1 MKEFFAKKP
10 LGGKVNTLTIITNSL
25 AMMMVL
31 GAIFGLSLYH
41 YKNQGL
47 SESSV
52 LAKIATNS
60 LGRSLPPADR
70 DEGDLA
76 LSEMFAYL
84 EPDIGVQLFVD
95 NELRGQFMNHEE
107 TNPISLPMTNDSLH
121 EVKELEGWTTHIAV
135 PFVFTSDRT
144 TKGTIS
150 VFQNVQD
157 AQIKAATTTA
167 IFAVIA
173 SVSVMLALLAGHR
186 LQRFISEP
194 LLLLAEATDKI
205 ANEKN
210 FSMRVYS
217 PSKDEIGMLY
227 QGFNRMLEEVEHRD
241 EMIRKTNEQLEDRV
255 KARTSELEQAQAETE
270 SINNQLLETNEKLK
284 ASIEEAKQLAV
295 EAQAASKAKSEFL
308 AAMSH
313 EIRTPMNGV
322 IGFTNLLLDSNMD
335 ETQRDYANT
344 IKSSGESLLVIINDI
359 LDFSKI
365 EAGKFFLDSTPFDMS
380 ATCSEVVELLSE
392 QANAKNLELKLFYE
406 QDARKHLVGD
416 PGRTKQ
422 VLINLLSNAI
432 KFTESGFI
440 HVRVEKS
447 AVDNHPDGLKISVT
461 DTGIGIPSDKQNLL
475 FEKFSQTDASTT
487 RKYGGTGLGLA
498 ICKELVSLMNGKI
511 GFKSK
516 EGNGS
521 VFWFSLPAWEF
532 ASDLSK
538 SATEPNRLAQE
549 GAGKFDLDQME
560 PLPSGFS
567 VLLVEDNTV
576 NQKLAAKILSRMGCH
591 VDLAINGKEAV
602 SMARKQTYDIIF
614 MDCQMPEMDGY
625 EATRRI
631 RDFESDNK
639 VPEKERVPIIAITAN
654 AMRGDREKCL
664 EEGMNDYIAKPIDA
678 GQIGQLID
686 KWRHK
691 PNTAT

>member
-10 LGGKVNTLTIITNSL
+10 LSGKVNTLTIITNSL
-25 AMMMVL
+25 AMMLVL

-41 YKNQGL
+41 YKNKGL

-76 LSEMFAYL
+76 LSEVFAYL

-107 TNPISLPMTNDSLH
+107 TNPIRLPMTNDSLD
-121 EVKELEGWTTHIAV
+121 EVDEFDGWTTHVAV

-173 SVSVMLALLAGHR
+173 SVSVILALLAGHR

-241 EMIRKTNEQLEDRV
+241 DMIRKTNEQLEDRV

-270 SINNQLLETNEKLK
+270 SINNQLLEANEKLK

-313 EIRTPMNGV
+313 EIRTPMNDV
-322 IGFTNLLLDSNMD
+322 IGFTNLFLDSNLD

-406 QDARKHLVGD
+406 PDARKHLVGN

-560 PLPSGFS
+560 PLPTGFS
-567 VLLVEDNTV
+567 VLLVEDITV

-639 VPEKERVPIIAITAN
+639 VPENERVPIIAITAN

-678 GQIGQLID
+678 GQVGQLID

-691 PNTAT
+691 PNSTT

>member
-10 LGGKVNTLTIITNSL
+10 LSGKVNTLTIITNSL
-25 AMMMVL
+25 AMMLVL

-41 YKNQGL
+41 YKNKGL

-76 LSEMFAYL
+76 LSEVFAYL

-107 TNPISLPMTNDSLH
+107 TNPIRLPMTNDSLD
-121 EVKELEGWTTHIAV
+121 EVDEFDGWTTHVAV

-173 SVSVMLALLAGHR
+173 SVSVILALLAGHR

-241 EMIRKTNEQLEDRV
+241 DMIRKTNEQLEDRV

-270 SINNQLLETNEKLK
+270 SINNQLLEANEKLK

-322 IGFTNLLLDSNMD
+322 IGFTNLFLDSNLD

-344 IKSSGESLLVIINDI
+344 IKSSGESLLVIFNDI

-406 QDARKHLVGD
+406 PDARKHLVGN

-560 PLPSGFS
+560 PLPTGFS
-567 VLLVEDNTV
+567 VLLVEDITV

-639 VPEKERVPIIAITAN
+639 VPENERVPIIAITAN

-678 GQIGQLID
+678 GQVGQLID

-691 PNTAT
+691 PNSTT

>member
-10 LGGKVNTLTIITNSL
+10 LSGKVNTLNIITNSL
-25 AMMMVL
+25 AMVLVL
-31 GAIFGLSLYH
+31 GAIFGLSLLH
-41 YKNQGL
+41 YKNKGL
-47 SESSV
+47 SESSL

-60 LGRSLPPADR
+60 LSRSLPPADR
-70 DEGDLA
+70 EEGDKA
-76 LSEMFAYL
+76 LSEIFAYL
-84 EPDIGVQLFVD
+84 DPDMGVQLFVD
-95 NELRGQFMNHEE
+95 NELRGQFLNHEN
-107 TNPISLPMTNDSLH
+107 TNDINLPMTSDAPP
-121 EVKELEGWTTHIAV
+121 ETEELNGWTAHVAV
-135 PFVFTSDRT
+135 PFVFTSDRKT
-144 TKGTIS
+144 EAIIS
-150 VFQNVQD
+150 IFASVKN
-157 AQIKAATTTA
+157 AQIKAVTTTA
-167 IFAVIA
+167 VFALIAITSVI
-173 SVSVMLALLAGHR
+173 LALLAGR
-186 LQRFISEP
+186 KLQRFISDP
-194 LLLLAEATDKI
+194 LLLLAEATEKI

-217 PSKDEIGMLY
+217 PSKDEIGLLY
-227 QGFNRMLEEVEHRD
+227 EGFNRMLEEVEHRD

-255 KARTSELEQAQAETE
+255 KARTSELVQAHAETE

-322 IGFTNLLLDSNMD
+322 IGFTNLLLDSSLD

-365 EAGKFFLDSTPFDMS
+365 EAGKFFLDSTPFDMA
-380 ATCSEVVELLSE
+380 ATCNEVVELLSE

-406 QDARKHLVGD
+406 PDARKHLVGD

-440 HVRVEKS
+440 HVRVEKT
-447 AVDNHPDGLKISVT
+447 AVDKHPDGLKISVT
-461 DTGIGIPSDKQNLL
+461 DTGIGIPTNKQNLL

-498 ICKELVSLMNGKI
+498 ICKELVTLMNGQI
-511 GFKSK
+511 GFKSQ

-521 VFWFSLPAWEF
+521 VFWFTLPAWEF

-549 GAGKFDLDQME
+549 GSVKFDPNQMK
-560 PLPSGFS
+560 PLPEGFT

-576 NQKLAAKILSRMGCH
+576 NQKLAAKILSQMGCH

-602 SMARKQTYDIIF
+602 AMARKQSYDIIF

-631 RDFESDNK
+631 RDIEFDNK
-639 VPEKERVPIIAITAN
+639 VPETERVPIIAITAN

-678 GQIGQLID
+678 GQIGQLIE

-691 PNTAT
+691 SNPSN

>member
-52 LAKIATNS
+52 LAKIATKS

-380 ATCSEVVELLSE
+380 ATCSEVVELL
-392 QANAKNLELKLFYE
+392 
-406 QDARKHLVGD
+406 
-416 PGRTKQ
+416 
-422 VLINLLSNAI
+422 
-432 KFTESGFI
+432 
-440 HVRVEKS
+440 
-447 AVDNHPDGLKISVT
+447 
-461 DTGIGIPSDKQNLL
+461 
-475 FEKFSQTDASTT
+475 
-487 RKYGGTGLGLA
+487 
-498 ICKELVSLMNGKI
+498 
-511 GFKSK
+511 
-516 EGNGS
+516 
-521 VFWFSLPAWEF
+521 
-532 ASDLSK
+532 
-538 SATEPNRLAQE
+538 
-549 GAGKFDLDQME
+549 
-560 PLPSGFS
+560 
-567 VLLVEDNTV
+567 
-576 NQKLAAKILSRMGCH
+576 
-591 VDLAINGKEAV
+591 
-602 SMARKQTYDIIF
+602 
-614 MDCQMPEMDGY
+614 
-625 EATRRI
+625 
-631 RDFESDNK
+631 
-639 VPEKERVPIIAITAN
+639 
-654 AMRGDREKCL
+654 
-664 EEGMNDYIAKPIDA
+664 
-678 GQIGQLID
+678 
-686 KWRHK
+686 
-691 PNTAT
+691 

>member
-31 GAIFGLSLYH
+31 AAIFGLSLYH

-76 LSEMFAYL
+76 LSEIFAYL

-107 TNPISLPMTNDSLH
+107 TNPISLPMTNDSLD

-173 SVSVMLALLAGHR
+173 SVSVMLALLASHR

-255 KARTSELEQAQAETE
+255 KARTSELEQAQTETE

>member
-31 GAIFGLSLYH
+31 AAIFGLSLYH

-76 LSEMFAYL
+76 LSEIFAYL

-107 TNPISLPMTNDSLH
+107 TNPISLPMTNDSLD

-255 KARTSELEQAQAETE
+255 KARTSELEQAQAKTE

>member
-1 MKEFFAKKP
+1 M
-10 LGGKVNTLTIITNSL
+10 TIITNSL
-25 AMMMVL
+25 AMMLLL

-41 YKNQGL
+41 YKNKGL

-70 DEGDLA
+70 DEGDQA
-76 LSEMFAYL
+76 LSEVFAYL
-84 EPDIGVQLFVD
+84 EPDIGVQLFIG
-95 NELRGQFMNHEE
+95 NELRGQFINHEE
-107 TNPISLPMTNDSLH
+107 TNPIRLPMTVDSLD
-121 EVKELEGWTTHIAV
+121 EVEELDGWTAHVAV

-150 VFQNVQD
+150 VYQNVQN

-167 IFAVIA
+167 ILMVIA
-173 SVSVMLALLAGHR
+173 SVSVVLALLAGHR

-270 SINNQLLETNEKLK
+270 SINNQLLEANEKLK

-322 IGFTNLLLDSNMD
+322 IGFTNLLLDSNLD
-335 ETQRDYANT
+335 ETQQDYANT

-392 QANAKNLELKLFYE
+392 QANGKNLELKLFYE
-406 QDARKHLVGD
+406 PDARKHLVGD

-549 GAGKFDLDQME
+549 GSGKFDLDQME
-560 PLPSGFS
+560 PLPTGFS

-602 SMARKQTYDIIF
+602 SLARKQTYDIIF

-631 RDFESDNK
+631 RDFELDNK
-639 VPEKERVPIIAITAN
+639 VPENERVPIIAITAN

-678 GQIGQLID
+678 GQVGQLID

-691 PNTAT
+691 SNSTS

>member
-10 LGGKVNTLTIITNSL
+10 LSGKVNTLTIITNSL
-25 AMMMVL
+25 AMMLVL

-41 YKNQGL
+41 YKNKGL

-76 LSEMFAYL
+76 LSEVFAYL

-107 TNPISLPMTNDSLH
+107 TNPIRLPMTNDSLD
-121 EVKELEGWTTHIAV
+121 EVDEFDGWTTHVAV

-173 SVSVMLALLAGHR
+173 SVSVILALLAGHR

-241 EMIRKTNEQLEDRV
+241 DMIRKTNEQLEDRV

-270 SINNQLLETNEKLK
+270 SINNQLLEANEKLK
-284 ASIEEAKQLAV
+284 VSIEEAKQLAV

-322 IGFTNLLLDSNMD
+322 IGFTNLFLDSNLD

-406 QDARKHLVGD
+406 PDARKHLVGN

-560 PLPSGFS
+560 PLPTGFS
-567 VLLVEDNTV
+567 VLLVEDITV

-639 VPEKERVPIIAITAN
+639 VPENERVPIIAITAN

-678 GQIGQLID
+678 GQVGQLID

-691 PNTAT
+691 PNSTT

>member
-10 LGGKVNTLTIITNSL
+10 LSGKVNTLNIITNSMAMLLVL
-25 AMMMVL
+25 A
-31 GAIFGLSLYH
+31 AIFGLSLHH
-41 YKNQGL
+41 YKNKGL
-47 SESSV
+47 MESSI
-52 LAKIATNS
+52 LAQVATNS
-60 LGRSLPPADR
+60 LGRSLPPSGR
-70 DEGDLA
+70 NEGDKM
-76 LSEMFAYL
+76 LSEIFAYL
-84 EPDIGVQLFVD
+84 EPDLGVQLFVG
-95 NELRGQFMNHEE
+95 NELRGQFLNHEE
-107 TNPISLPMTNDSLH
+107 ANTISLPMSPDVPS
-121 EVKELEGWTTHIAV
+121 EKEELNGWTAHVGV
-135 PFVFTSDRT
+135 PFVFTSDRKT
-144 TKGTIS
+144 QATIS
-150 VFQNVQD
+150 VFASVQS
-157 AQIKAATTTA
+157 AHIKAITTTA
-167 IFAVIA
+167 IFTLVAAI
-173 SVSVMLALLAGHR
+173 SVLLALLAGRR
-186 LQRFISEP
+186 LQRFISDP

-217 PSKDEIGMLY
+217 PSNDEIGMLY
-227 QGFNRMLEEVEHRD
+227 QGFNRMLAEVEHRD

-255 KARTSELEQAQAETE
+255 KARTAELEQAHAETE
-270 SINNQLLETNEKLK
+270 SINNQLLETNAKLK

-322 IGFTNLLLDSNMD
+322 IGFTNLLLDSNLD

-365 EAGKFFLDSTPFDMS
+365 EAGKFFLDSTPFDMTS
-380 ATCSEVVELLSE
+380 TCNEVVELLSE

-406 QDARKHLVGD
+406 PDARKHLVGD

-432 KFTESGFI
+432 KFTETGFI
-440 HVRVEKS
+440 HVRVEKA
-447 AVDNHPDGLKISVT
+447 AVDKHPDGLKISVT
-461 DTGIGIPSDKQNLL
+461 DTGIGIPTNKQNLL

-498 ICKELVSLMNGKI
+498 ICKELITLMNGQI
-511 GFKSK
+511 GFKSQ

-521 VFWFSLPAWEF
+521 VFWFTLPAWEF

-538 SATEPNRLAQE
+538 SATEPNRLIQE
-549 GAGKFDLDQME
+549 GGKTFDPDKMS
-560 PLPSGFS
+560 PLPEGFT

-576 NQKLAAKILSRMGCH
+576 NQKLAAKILSQMGCH

-602 SMARKQTYDIIF
+602 AMARKQTYDIIF

-631 RDFESDNK
+631 RDIEFDNK
-639 VPEKERVPIIAITAN
+639 VPENERVPIIAITAN

-678 GQIGQLID
+678 GQVGQLIE
-686 KWRHK
+686 KWRQK
-691 PNTAT
+691 SNPAA

>member
-10 LGGKVNTLTIITNSL
+10 LSGKVNTLTIITNSL
-25 AMMMVL
+25 AMMLVL

-41 YKNQGL
+41 YKNKGL

-76 LSEMFAYL
+76 LSEVFAYL

-107 TNPISLPMTNDSLH
+107 TNPIRLPMTNDSLD
-121 EVKELEGWTTHIAV
+121 EVDEFDGWTTHVAV

-173 SVSVMLALLAGHR
+173 SVSVILALLAGHR

-241 EMIRKTNEQLEDRV
+241 DMIRKTNEQLEDRV

-270 SINNQLLETNEKLK
+270 SINNQLLEANEKLK

-322 IGFTNLLLDSNMD
+322 IGFTNLFLDSNLD

-406 QDARKHLVGD
+406 PDARKHLVGN

-560 PLPSGFS
+560 PLPTGFS

-639 VPEKERVPIIAITAN
+639 VPENERVPIIAITAN

-678 GQIGQLID
+678 GQVGQLID

-691 PNTAT
+691 PNSTT

>member
-1 MKEFFAKKP
+1 
-10 LGGKVNTLTIITNSL
+10 
-25 AMMMVL
+25 
-31 GAIFGLSLYH
+31 
-41 YKNQGL
+41 
-47 SESSV
+47 
-52 LAKIATNS
+52 
-60 LGRSLPPADR
+60 
-70 DEGDLA
+70 
-76 LSEMFAYL
+76 
-84 EPDIGVQLFVD
+84 
-95 NELRGQFMNHEE
+95 
-107 TNPISLPMTNDSLH
+107 MTVDSLD
-121 EVKELEGWTTHIAV
+121 EVEELDGWTAHVAV

-150 VFQNVQD
+150 VYQNVQN

-167 IFAVIA
+167 ILMVIA
-173 SVSVMLALLAGHR
+173 SVSVVLALLAGHR

-270 SINNQLLETNEKLK
+270 SINNQLLEANEKLK

-322 IGFTNLLLDSNMD
+322 IGFTNLLLDSNLD
-335 ETQRDYANT
+335 ETQQDYANT

-392 QANAKNLELKLFYE
+392 QANGKNLELKLFYE
-406 QDARKHLVGD
+406 PDARKHLVGD

-549 GAGKFDLDQME
+549 GSGKFDLDQME
-560 PLPSGFS
+560 PLPTGFS

-602 SMARKQTYDIIF
+602 SLARKQTYDIIF

-631 RDFESDNK
+631 RDFELDNK
-639 VPEKERVPIIAITAN
+639 VPENERVPIIAITAN

-678 GQIGQLID
+678 GQVGQLID

-691 PNTAT
+691 SNSTS

>member
-10 LGGKVNTLTIITNSL
+10 LSGKVNTLTIMTNSL

-31 GAIFGLSLYH
+31 GAIFALSLYH
-41 YKNQGL
+41 YKNKGL
-47 SESSV
+47 NESS
-52 LAKIATNS
+52 LLTKIATNS
-60 LGRSLPPADR
+60 LSRSLPPADR
-70 DEGDLA
+70 DEGDQA
-76 LSEMFAYL
+76 LSEIFAYL
-84 EPDIGVQLFVD
+84 DSDLGVQLFVD
-95 NELRGQFMNHEE
+95 NELRGQYLNHEDTNSIRLSMSNEAPPE
-107 TNPISLPMTNDSLH
+107 TESLD
-121 EVKELEGWTTHIAV
+121 GWTAQVAV
-135 PFVFTSDRT
+135 PFVFTSDRKT
-144 TKGTIS
+144 QGTIS
-150 VFQNVQD
+150 VFVSVKN

-167 IFAVIA
+167 IFTLIA
-173 SVSVMLALLAGHR
+173 ATSVLLALLAGR
-186 LQRFISEP
+186 KLQRFISEP

-255 KARTSELEQAQAETE
+255 KERTLELEQAHAETE
-270 SINNQLLETNEKLK
+270 FINNQLLETNEKLK
-284 ASIEEAKQLAV
+284 SSIEEAKQLAV

-322 IGFTNLLLDSNMD
+322 IGFTNLLLDSSLD

-365 EAGKFFLDSTPFDMS
+365 EAGKFFLDSTPFDMA
-380 ATCSEVVELLSE
+380 ATCNEVVELLSE

-406 QDARKHLVGD
+406 PDARKHLVGD
-416 PGRTKQ
+416 PGRIKQ

-440 HVRVEKS
+440 HVRVEKTV
-447 AVDNHPDGLKISVT
+447 VDKHPDGLKVSVT
-461 DTGIGIPSDKQNLL
+461 DTGIGIPTNKQNLL

-521 VFWFSLPAWEF
+521 VFWFTLPAWEF

-549 GAGKFDLDQME
+549 GSMKFDLEQMT
-560 PLPSGFS
+560 PLPEGFS

-576 NQKLAAKILSRMGCH
+576 NQKLAAKILSQMGCH
-591 VDLAINGKEAV
+591 VNLAINGKEAV
-602 SMARKQTYDIIF
+602 AMARKQTYDIIF

-631 RDFESDNK
+631 RDIEFDNK
-639 VPEKERVPIIAITAN
+639 VPENERVPIIAITAN

-678 GQIGQLID
+678 VQVGQLIE

-691 PNTAT
+691 SNPTA

>member
-31 GAIFGLSLYH
+31 AAIFGLSLYH

-76 LSEMFAYL
+76 LSEIFAYL

-107 TNPISLPMTNDSLH
+107 TNPISLPMTNDSLD

>member
-10 LGGKVNTLTIITNSL
+10 LSGKVNTLTIITNSL
-25 AMMMVL
+25 AMMLVL

-41 YKNQGL
+41 YKNKGL

-76 LSEMFAYL
+76 LSEVFAYL

-107 TNPISLPMTNDSLH
+107 TNPIRLPMTNDSLD
-121 EVKELEGWTTHIAV
+121 EVDEFDGWTTHVAV

-173 SVSVMLALLAGHR
+173 SVSVILALLAGHR

-241 EMIRKTNEQLEDRV
+241 DMIRKTNEQLEDRV

-270 SINNQLLETNEKLK
+270 SINNQLLEANEKLK

-322 IGFTNLLLDSNMD
+322 IGFTNLFLDSNLD

-406 QDARKHLVGD
+406 PDARKHLVGN

-560 PLPSGFS
+560 PLPTGFS
-567 VLLVEDNTV
+567 VLLVEDITV

-639 VPEKERVPIIAITAN
+639 VPENERVPIIAITAN

-678 GQIGQLID
+678 GQVGQLID

-691 PNTAT
+691 PNSTT

>member
-10 LGGKVNTLTIITNSL
+10 LSGKVNTLTIITNSL
-25 AMMMVL
+25 AMMLVL

-41 YKNQGL
+41 YKNKGL

-76 LSEMFAYL
+76 LSEVFAYL

-107 TNPISLPMTNDSLH
+107 TNPIRLPMTNDSLD
-121 EVKELEGWTTHIAV
+121 EVDEFDGWTTHVAV

-167 IFAVIA
+167 IFAVVA
-173 SVSVMLALLAGHR
+173 SVSVILALLAGHR

-241 EMIRKTNEQLEDRV
+241 DMIRKTNEQLEDRV

-270 SINNQLLETNEKLK
+270 SINNQLLEANEKLK

-322 IGFTNLLLDSNMD
+322 IGFTNLFLDSNLD

-406 QDARKHLVGD
+406 PDARKHLVGN

-560 PLPSGFS
+560 PLPTGFS
-567 VLLVEDNTV
+567 VLLVEDITV

-639 VPEKERVPIIAITAN
+639 VPENERVPIIAITAN

-678 GQIGQLID
+678 GQVGQLID

-691 PNTAT
+691 PNSTT

>member
-1 MKEFFAKKP
+1 
-10 LGGKVNTLTIITNSL
+10 V
-25 AMMMVL
+25 
-31 GAIFGLSLYH
+31 
-41 YKNQGL
+41 
-47 SESSV
+47 
-52 LAKIATNS
+52 
-60 LGRSLPPADR
+60 
-70 DEGDLA
+70 
-76 LSEMFAYL
+76 
-84 EPDIGVQLFVD
+84 
-95 NELRGQFMNHEE
+95 
-107 TNPISLPMTNDSLH
+107 
-121 EVKELEGWTTHIAV
+121 
-135 PFVFTSDRT
+135 
-144 TKGTIS
+144 
-150 VFQNVQD
+150 
-157 AQIKAATTTA
+157 
-167 IFAVIA
+167 
-173 SVSVMLALLAGHR
+173 
-186 LQRFISEP
+186 
-194 LLLLAEATDKI
+194 
-205 ANEKN
+205 
-210 FSMRVYS
+210 
-217 PSKDEIGMLY
+217 
-227 QGFNRMLEEVEHRD
+227 
-241 EMIRKTNEQLEDRV
+241 
-255 KARTSELEQAQAETE
+255 ETE
-270 SINNQLLETNEKLK
+270 SINNQLLDTNEKLK

-322 IGFTNLLLDSNMD
+322 IGFTNLLLDSSLD

-365 EAGKFFLDSTPFDMS
+365 EAGKFFLDSTPFDMA
-380 ATCSEVVELLSE
+380 ATCNEVVELLSE

-406 QDARKHLVGD
+406 PDARKHLVGD

-440 HVRVEKS
+440 HVRVEKT
-447 AVDNHPDGLKISVT
+447 AVDKHPDGLKISVT
-461 DTGIGIPSDKQNLL
+461 DTGIGIPTNKQNLL

-498 ICKELVSLMNGKI
+498 ICKELVTLMNGQI
-511 GFKSK
+511 GFKSQ

-521 VFWFSLPAWEF
+521 VFWFTLPAWEF

-549 GAGKFDLDQME
+549 GSVKFDPNQMK
-560 PLPSGFS
+560 PLPEGFT

-576 NQKLAAKILSRMGCH
+576 NQKLAAKILSQMGCH

-602 SMARKQTYDIIF
+602 AMARKQSYDIIF

-631 RDFESDNK
+631 RDIEFDNK
-639 VPEKERVPIIAITAN
+639 IPETERVPIIAITAN

-678 GQIGQLID
+678 GQIGQLIE

-691 PNTAT
+691 SNPSN

>member
-10 LGGKVNTLTIITNSL
+10 LSGKVNTLTIITNSL
-25 AMMMVL
+25 AMVLVL
-31 GAIFGLSLYH
+31 GAIFSLSLYH
-41 YKNQGL
+41 YKNKGL
-47 SESSV
+47 SESSL

-76 LSEMFAYL
+76 LSEVFAYL
-84 EPDIGVQLFVD
+84 ESDIGVQLFVE
-95 NELRGQFMNHEE
+95 NELRGQFLNHED
-107 TNPISLPMTNDSLH
+107 TNPIKLPITSKPPV
-121 EVKELEGWTTHIAV
+121 EIEELDGWTAQVTV

-144 TKGTIS
+144 TKGSVS
-150 VFQNVQD
+150 VFQNVED
-157 AQIKAATTTA
+157 AQIKAGTTTA
-167 IFAVIA
+167 IFTLIA
-173 SVSVMLALLAGHR
+173 SVSVILALLAGRR

-241 EMIRKTNEQLEDRV
+241 DMIRKTNEQLEDRV
-255 KARTSELEQAQAETE
+255 RARTSELEQAQAETE
-270 SINNQLLETNEKLK
+270 SINNQLLEANTKLK

-322 IGFTNLLLDSNMD
+322 IGFTNLLLDSSLD
-335 ETQRDYANT
+335 DTQRDYANT

-380 ATCSEVVELLSE
+380 TTCGEVVELLSE

-406 QDARKHLVGD
+406 PDARKHLVGD

-440 HVRVEKS
+440 HVRVEKTP
-447 AVDNHPDGLKISVT
+447 VDNHPDGLKISVT
-461 DTGIGIPSDKQNLL
+461 DTGIGIPTDKQNLL

-511 GFKSK
+511 GFKSQ

-538 SATEPNRLAQE
+538 SATEPNRLVQE
-549 GAGKFDLDQME
+549 GSGKFDLDQME
-560 PLPSGFS
+560 PLPTGFS

-631 RDFESDNK
+631 RDFEFDNK
-639 VPEKERVPIIAITAN
+639 VPENERVPIIAITAN

-691 PNTAT
+691 SNPAT